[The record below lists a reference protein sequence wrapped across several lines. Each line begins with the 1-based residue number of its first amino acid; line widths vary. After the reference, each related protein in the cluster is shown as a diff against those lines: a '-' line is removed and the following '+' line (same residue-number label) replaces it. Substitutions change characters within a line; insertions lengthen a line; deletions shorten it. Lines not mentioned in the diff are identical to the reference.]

1 MTNAIRVV
9 HTTRYRYSQPV
20 KFGPHRL
27 LLRPRDGHDLRL
39 VSSAIAISPEPCLRW
54 HFDTFGNSV
63 AIAEF
68 SLPADMLEIRSELLI
83 RRFSHEDFLVS
94 PDRTGSAYPFVYS
107 SEDLIDLAPFIA
119 LENPRERSKLAA
131 WLGGDAGKA
140 PGEVF
145 AFLRNLSDSINDRL
159 SYIRRERMGTQ
170 SAATTI
176 DSGTGSCR
184 DFAFLFMEAARHFG
198 FAARFVTGYL
208 HTAADDDHEHTG
220 GGSTHAWAEVYLPEE
235 GWVEFDPTNRIIGS
249 PDLIRVAVTRTPYQ
263 AIPVSGT
270 YDQRFGTLYH
280 GMEVDVRVASEPY
293 NPFGVL

>member
-1 MTNAIRVV
+1 MA
-9 HTTRYRYSQPV
+9 
-20 KFGPHRL
+20 
-27 LLRPRDGHDLRL
+27 
-39 VSSAIAISPEPCLRW
+39 
-54 HFDTFGNSV
+54 
-63 AIAEF
+63 AE
-68 SLPADMLEIRSELLI
+68 LLEIRSELLI

-119 LENPRERSKLAA
+119 LENPGERSKIAA
-131 WLGGDAGKA
+131 WLGVGAGKA
-140 PGEVF
+140 PDEVF
-145 AFLRNLSDSINDRL
+145 AFLRNLSDTINDRL

-176 DSGTGSCR
+176 DTGTGSCR
-184 DFAFLFMEAARHFG
+184 DFAFLFMEAARHYG

-208 HTAADDDHEHTG
+208 NIASDNGQEHTG

-263 AIPVSGT
+263 AIPISGT
-270 YDQRFGTLYH
+270 YDQRFGTLFH
-280 GMEVDVRVASEPY
+280 GLEVDVRVASEPY
-293 NPFGVL
+293 DSSGPL